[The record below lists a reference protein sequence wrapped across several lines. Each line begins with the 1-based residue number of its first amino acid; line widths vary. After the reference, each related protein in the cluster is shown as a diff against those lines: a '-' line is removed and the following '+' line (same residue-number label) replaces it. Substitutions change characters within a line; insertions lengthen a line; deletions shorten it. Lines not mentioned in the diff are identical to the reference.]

1 MFTNI
6 GTKRQSCRQTEIN
19 AQSDAAPRAKR
30 KRATSTL
37 WPEPTERRWP
47 APLFLMTY
55 SIQNTA
61 VSRGGR
67 GLSRCSRE
75 SLRMLSRYEGFS
87 SVSLRASRKSSAVR
101 WSLAHIPPH
110 HLVRE
115 LGERR
120 SDGLGYFL
128 RQAGHQSSER
138 HHYDPVFS
146 RALHEGLKN
155 GVIKHRGDRSGA
167 NPVTQTERGGDLN
180 LLAEGSQGGRPPAV
194 LHGAPQHVEGER
206 SGMYQL
212 LAERTTVT
220 LCPLECSS
228 RRITAMLTQWLPSS
242 GTTKMLLPWQR
253 LGPCSRRLRAEML
266 KTTAVL
272 LTALSLLLQGPSR
285 CHGSSILVVPLDGS
299 HWVNMAVILRELH
312 SRGHSVTV
320 VRSAKSWYIPER
332 SPYYTAV
339 RGRTL
344 EDEIEPSFYL
354 DMLRRTMEHRRWPA
368 ALRSFRQQI
377 EITSTLSLGHGIC
390 ARAVA
395 SMLDDPV
402 LMKKLQDAKYD
413 LMLTDPGLPIGFLL
427 GTYLR
432 LPMVFSTRWANTG
445 DGHFTTNPPRVSTY
459 LRATPTL
466 PPPPRVSTYPRAT
479 PTLPPPPRVSTYLEA
494 TPPPCRIF
502 HHPFRMMEMMEG
514 VDLVFSS
521 LAIWHQEHG
530 AQQQAYMQSLHTES

>member
-1 MFTNI
+1 
-6 GTKRQSCRQTEIN
+6 
-19 AQSDAAPRAKR
+19 
-30 KRATSTL
+30 
-37 WPEPTERRWP
+37 
-47 APLFLMTY
+47 
-55 SIQNTA
+55 
-61 VSRGGR
+61 
-67 GLSRCSRE
+67 
-75 SLRMLSRYEGFS
+75 
-87 SVSLRASRKSSAVR
+87 
-101 WSLAHIPPH
+101 
-110 HLVRE
+110 
-115 LGERR
+115 
-120 SDGLGYFL
+120 
-128 RQAGHQSSER
+128 
-138 HHYDPVFS
+138 
-146 RALHEGLKN
+146 
-155 GVIKHRGDRSGA
+155 
-167 NPVTQTERGGDLN
+167 
-180 LLAEGSQGGRPPAV
+180 
-194 LHGAPQHVEGER
+194 
-206 SGMYQL
+206 
-212 LAERTTVT
+212 
-220 LCPLECSS
+220 
-228 RRITAMLTQWLPSS
+228 
-242 GTTKMLLPWQR
+242 
-253 LGPCSRRLRAEML
+253 ML

-445 DGHFTTNPPRVSTY
+445 DGHFTVAPSPPSYVPVTGTELHPEMDFLERTRNVLHYLYSIYEQYVFINPAYSELLQRHFPPGADLLSMQHSADIWMMRVDFVFEFPRPTVPNVVYIGGFQCREAEPLPADLEAFMQSSGEHGVVVMSLGTLVAGLPKEITEAVAAAFSQLPHKVVWRYVGQRPSNLANNTLLLDWLPQNDLLGHPKTRAFVSHGGTNGLYEAIYHGVPVLGLPLLFDQFDNLIRLKRRGAARVAEAASLTAEDFLEA
-459 LRATPTL
+459 LRDTLENPSYRDNMRRLSRLHRDKPL
-466 PPPPRVSTYPRAT
+466 PPLDTAVFWIEYVIRNKGAGHLRSVGSG
-479 PTLPPPPRVSTYLEA
+479 LPWYSYHSVDVALFLLALGAASLWA
-494 TPPPCRIF
+494 LISVCRQLCRWTWRTK
-502 HHPFRMMEMMEG
+502 HKVE
-514 VDLVFSS
+514 
-521 LAIWHQEHG
+521 
-530 AQQQAYMQSLHTES
+530 